1 MNLDLRDIPVV
12 YINMDKDVDKRKR
25 IENHIDQ
32 LGFKTKIRVPGVVHQ
47 DGARAGCALAQY
59 NALHEIDPPFIIL
72 EDDATP
78 FDYNP
83 IISIPDDTDALY
95 LGISSWGR
103 MNSHSGPC
111 VQYEDLNGG
120 LLRIYNMLSAHSVL
134 YLDEEYV
141 SLCSKIAH
149 QSFDTAQHQ
158 DIGFAEIQRY
168 YNVYAFDDPLFYQTS
183 SNGTDESL
191 TSYPTIEVIQPD
203 RNFWKPTVLY

>member
-1 MNLDLRDIPVV
+1 MTISIVTGGAGFIGSHIVEKLKRLDHMVVVVDNEYSDNDNFHWRKDTLNVNIDITD
-12 YINMDKDVDKRKR
+12 YK
-25 IENHIDQ
+25 
-32 LGFKTKIRVPGVVHQ
+32 
-47 DGARAGCALAQY
+47 AL
-59 NALHEIDPPFIIL
+59 NEVEPPFIIF
-72 EDDATP
+72 EDDCKAKNFRT
-78 FDYNP
+78 
-83 IISIPDDTDALY
+83 IIDVPDDSDAVY

-134 YLDEEYV
+134 YLDEEYI

-183 SNGTDESL
+183 SNGTDDSL
-191 TSYPTIEVIQPD
+191 TSYPTIEVIQPN

>member
-1 MNLDLRDIPVV
+1 
-12 YINMDKDVDKRKR
+12 
-25 IENHIDQ
+25 
-32 LGFKTKIRVPGVVHQ
+32 
-47 DGARAGCALAQY
+47 
-59 NALHEIDPPFIIL
+59 
-72 EDDATP
+72 
-78 FDYNP
+78 
-83 IISIPDDTDALY
+83 
-95 LGISSWGR
+95 

-134 YLDEEYV
+134 YLDEEYI

-183 SNGTDESL
+183 SNGTDDSL
-191 TSYPTIEVIQPD
+191 TSYPTIEVIQPN

>member
-1 MNLDLRDIPVV
+1 MNLDLREIPAV
-12 YINMDKDVDKRKR
+12 YINLLQDTGKNRDMKKLLKKC
-25 IENHIDQ
+25 
-32 LGFKTKIRVPGVVHQ
+32 GFKTTLRIDAEYTPNSL
-47 DGARAGCALAQY
+47 AGCSLSHH
-59 NALHEIDPPFIIL
+59 NALHEVDPPFIVF
-72 EDDATP
+72 EDDCVVKNFQP
-78 FDYNP
+78 E
-83 IISIPDDTDALY
+83 IEIPDDADAVY
-95 LGISSWGR
+95 LGVSSWGR

-134 YLDEEYV
+134 YLDEEYI

-168 YNVYAFDDPLFYQTS
+168 YNVYAFDEPLFYQTS
-183 SNGTDESL
+183 SNGTDQPL
-191 TSYPTIEVIQPD
+191 TSYPTFEVIQPD

>member
-1 MNLDLRDIPVV
+1 MNLDLREIPAV
-12 YINMDKDVDKRKR
+12 YINLLQDTGRNRDMKKLLKKC
-25 IENHIDQ
+25 
-32 LGFKTKIRVPGVVHQ
+32 GFKTVLRIDAEYTPNSL
-47 DGARAGCALAQY
+47 AGCSLSHH
-59 NALHEIDPPFIIL
+59 NALHEVDPPFIVF
-72 EDDATP
+72 EDDCVVKNFQP
-78 FDYNP
+78 E
-83 IISIPDDTDALY
+83 IEIPDDADAVY
-95 LGISSWGR
+95 LGVSSWGR

-134 YLDEEYV
+134 YLDEEYI

-183 SNGTDESL
+183 SNGTDQPL
-191 TSYPTIEVIQPD
+191 TSYPTFEVIQPD

>member
-1 MNLDLRDIPVV
+1 MTISIVTGGAGFIGSHIVEKLKQLDHMVVVIDNEYSDNDNFHWRKDTLNVNIDITD
-12 YINMDKDVDKRKR
+12 YK
-25 IENHIDQ
+25 
-32 LGFKTKIRVPGVVHQ
+32 
-47 DGARAGCALAQY
+47 ALNEVA
-59 NALHEIDPPFIIL
+59 PPFIIF
-72 EDDATP
+72 EDDCKAKNFRT
-78 FDYNP
+78 
-83 IISIPDDTDALY
+83 IIDVPDDSDAVY

-183 SNGTDESL
+183 SNGTDDSL
-191 TSYPTIEVIQPD
+191 TSYPTIEVIQPN

>member
-1 MNLDLRDIPVV
+1 MNLDLRDVPAI
-12 YINMDKDVDKRKR
+12 YINLESD
-25 IENHIDQ
+25 IEKNENMQ
-32 LGFKTKIRVPGVVHQ
+32 SMLKKCGFKNIIRLNAEKFP
-47 DGARAGCALAQY
+47 DRPLAGCSLSHY
-59 NALHEIDPPFIIL
+59 NALHEVDAPFIIF
-72 EDDATP
+72 EDDCRVKNFRP
-78 FDYNP
+78 D
-83 IISIPDDTDALY
+83 IEIPDDSDAVH

-111 VQYEDLNGG
+111 VQYEELNGG

-134 YLDEEYV
+134 YLSEEYI

-168 YNVYAFDDPLFYQTS
+168 YNVYAFDEPLFYQTS
-183 SNGTDESL
+183 SNGTDQPL
-191 TSYPTIEVIQPD
+191 TSYPTFEVIQPD